1 MLEKVKQ
8 FVDESFAKGINFSPT
23 QKFHFEGTLHWI
35 KVLRPD
41 ADEAM
46 QIAAYAHDIARAFR
60 ETDSVETFKY
70 KEFNDPDYLKEHSE
84 SGAKIMAEFL
94 KENDYP
100 QASVDLVYKMIAH
113 HEVGIDEDS
122 NLLMDADSLSFL
134 GNNVTHFINQINK
147 QGKEKITNKIVWM
160 HDRIHS
166 VQAKELAQ
174 PFYEQAI
181 KDLAEVKD

>member
-23 QKFHFEGTLHWI
+23 QKLHFEGTLRWI

-41 ADEAM
+41 ADEAT

-70 KEFNDPDYLKEHSE
+70 KEFNDPEYLKEHSE
-84 SGAKIMAEFL
+84 SGAKIMVSFL
-94 KENDYP
+94 KENNYSE
-100 QASVDLVYKMIAH
+100 AKTDLVYKMIAH
-113 HEVGIDEDS
+113 HERGIDDES

-134 GNNVTHFINQINK
+134 ENNVGHFINYIAK
-147 QGKEKITNKIVWM
+147 QGKEKIKNKIAWM
-160 HDRIHS
+160 YDRMYS
-166 VQAKELAQ
+166 DNAKELAR
-174 PFYEQAI
+174 PFYEQAM
-181 KDLAEVKD
+181 KDLAEIKD